1 MKNST
6 GVPDPAKIADKDRPQ
21 ITSDIAASIIAK
33 PVRKLGRPPKYNRE
47 IAREFCRRIAL
58 GRSLRS
64 VCEDEDMPDS
74 STAYRWKDMYTEFR
88 EMYASATEERGLT
101 FGDFIADLAFQ
112 VLAGEHEVDRARL
125 ALDGLKWTAARLA
138 PRTYGEKQEVSVK
151 HTVSEEAAAV
161 LLALTQRAKERQLED
176 RDAKIIDVTPKKD

>member
-1 MKNST
+1 VKNST
-6 GVPDPAKIADKDRPQ
+6 GAPDTELPSDKDRPQ
-21 ITSDIAASIIAK
+21 VISDIAASIIAK
-33 PVRKLGRPPKYNRE
+33 PVRKTGRPPKYSRE

-112 VLAGEHEVDRARL
+112 VLAGEHEVDRAKL

-138 PRTYGEKQEVSVK
+138 PRQYGDKQQVSVQ
-151 HTVSEEAAAV
+151 HSVSDEAAAV
-161 LLALTQRAKERQLED
+161 LMALSQRAKDRQLED
-176 RDAKIIDVTPKKD
+176 QRTKIIDVTPDND